1 MLLEPGLESLD
12 VAVALVLVALLVVL
26 GVESEGGV
34 ATDGQALDLVG
45 GGVELGNH
53 EVLVVGVRVS
63 ELLPHGGEGLAVA
76 APGSVVLDEHVL
88 GGVVHNRVEVGAN
101 EDGQGT
107 LGLGLGLRLEVGSQV
122 AGLELV
128 NVVLDGV
135 HGEGVEGS
143 GVNELL
149 HVLAGMEQADSGGV
163 GAVNTDELGE
173 TLLNAL
179 LGAGGNKEDLA
190 LELLGSLSKDLVVGS
205 GVVVGEEDESLTALA
220 EDRLNVVLAELNK
233 GRDRSSLHP
242 VAEGSLVVLAVEVD
256 GGLVEGAE
264 DADAVGLG
272 VVGSSALTGSV
283 VEREGIGRSGN
294 LHEAVEEFALKA
306 TEVDHVQL
314 VAGNLSDDVV
324 TGELDRNGAGLL
336 VDPLDDGV
344 LGAATG
350 VVLLFSVDKEDQ
362 GGEALDLE
370 ALSESVVLSSVDLGD
385 VLGGILLFEL
395 LGRKS
400 VFRGQFLAVSTP
412 GGVELDK
419 QMFVF

>member
-1 MLLEPGLESLD
+1 
-12 VAVALVLVALLVVL
+12 
-26 GVESEGGV
+26 
-34 ATDGQALDLVG
+34 
-45 GGVELGNH
+45 
-53 EVLVVGVRVS
+53 
-63 ELLPHGGEGLAVA
+63 
-76 APGSVVLDEHVL
+76 
-88 GGVVHNRVEVGAN
+88 
-101 EDGQGT
+101 
-107 LGLGLGLRLEVGSQV
+107 
-122 AGLELV
+122 
-128 NVVLDGV
+128 
-135 HGEGVEGS
+135 
-143 GVNELL
+143 
-149 HVLAGMEQADSGGV
+149 
-163 GAVNTDELGE
+163 
-173 TLLNAL
+173 
-179 LGAGGNKEDLA
+179 
-190 LELLGSLSKDLVVGS
+190 
-205 GVVVGEEDESLTALA
+205 
-220 EDRLNVVLAELNK
+220 
-233 GRDRSSLHP
+233 
-242 VAEGSLVVLAVEVD
+242 
-256 GGLVEGAE
+256 
-264 DADAVGLG
+264 
-272 VVGSSALTGSV
+272 V

-324 TGELDRNGAGLL
+324 TGELGRNGAGLL